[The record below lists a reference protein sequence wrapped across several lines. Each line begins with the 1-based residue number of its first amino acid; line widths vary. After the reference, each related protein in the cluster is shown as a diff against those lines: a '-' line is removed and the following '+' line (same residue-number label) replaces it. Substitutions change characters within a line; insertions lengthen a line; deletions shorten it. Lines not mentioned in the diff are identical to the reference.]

1 MGQFVGTGE
10 TAMTSPVIRP
20 ITEVEEFEGC
30 VALQSSVWGFADRDL
45 VPRRMF
51 SVAHKI
57 GGQVLG
63 AWSGA
68 TLAGFTL
75 AIPGLRDGRVYWH
88 SHMLAVAGE
97 FRNLGLGRRLKLYQR
112 DEALARGIELIE
124 WTFDPLEIM
133 NGYFNLGLLG
143 AVARRY
149 LPNFY
154 GLTSS
159 ALQAGLPT
167 DRLSAEWWLRSPTV
181 EAVATGA
188 GAPAPV
194 AKATVMV
201 PAEIHAWKNAGDARA
216 LSTQSAIR
224 RELTDAF
231 AGGMAAI
238 GYRRDDHGGY
248 FLLGNL

>member
-1 MGQFVGTGE
+1 
-10 TAMTSPVIRP
+10 MTSPVIRP
-20 ITEVEEFEGC
+20 LTEVDEFEAC

-75 AIPGLRDGRVYWH
+75 AIPGLRDGRVFWH
-88 SHMLAVAGE
+88 SHMLAVASE
-97 FRNLGLGRRLKLYQR
+97 FRNLGMGRRLKLYQR
-112 DEALARGIELIE
+112 EEALARGIELIE

-143 AVARRY
+143 AVVRRY

-181 EAVATGA
+181 
-188 GAPAPV
+188 
-194 AKATVMV
+194 
-201 PAEIHAWKNAGDARA
+201 ARP
-216 LSTQSAIR
+216 STR
-224 RELTDAF
+224 RP
-231 AGGMAAI
+231 
-238 GYRRDDHGGY
+238 
-248 FLLGNL
+248 